1 MSDNQ
6 IIAKLTSKIEALKA
20 EYRST
25 YGEQNLANLRNQIE
39 ELKTQVE
46 GVKAFAN
53 S

>member
-6 IIAKLTSKIEALKA
+6 IIAKLNSKIEALKA

-25 YGEQNLANLRNQIE
+25 YGDENLANLRNQIE
-39 ELKTQVE
+39 ALKTQVA
-46 GVKAFAN
+46 GIRAFAN

>member
-6 IIAKLTSKIEALKA
+6 IISKLTSKIEELKA

-25 YGEQNLANLRNQIE
+25 YGDENLANLRNRIE
-39 ELKTQVE
+39 ALKTQVE